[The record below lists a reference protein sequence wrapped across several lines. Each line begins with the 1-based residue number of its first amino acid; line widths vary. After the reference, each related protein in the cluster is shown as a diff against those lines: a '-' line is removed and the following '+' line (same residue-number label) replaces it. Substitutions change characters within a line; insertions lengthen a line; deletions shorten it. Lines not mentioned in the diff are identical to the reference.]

1 LPGLTLFP
9 YTTLFRSSVQG
20 LIGKMRVINRCER
33 AECRRPL
40 PKLAVEHAD
49 TFCSTVCA
57 KIAFGVYR
65 PTAREMAHRARTVG
79 RDRPEE
85 IGRAPSELQ
94 SLAYL

>member
-1 LPGLTLFP
+1 
-9 YTTLFRSSVQG
+9 
-20 LIGKMRVINRCER
+20 MRTINRCER
-33 AECRRPL
+33 AECRRSL

-79 RDRPEE
+79 RDRPEGDDGATPVE
-85 IGRAPSELQ
+85 TGEARRELGHA
-94 SLAYL
+94 SFL